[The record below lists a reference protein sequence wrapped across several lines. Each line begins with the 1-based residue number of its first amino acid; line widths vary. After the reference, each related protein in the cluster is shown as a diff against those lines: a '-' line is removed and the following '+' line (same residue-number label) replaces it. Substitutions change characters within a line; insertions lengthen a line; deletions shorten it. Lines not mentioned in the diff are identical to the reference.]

1 MRTRGWTARFVPTDW
16 NEVRQFLG
24 GLAKGSPEFGY
35 LAEIL
40 ASIVSS
46 GRADD
51 LTVTTSMHDPVITPR
66 PVPEPPLDVV
76 IVRAPNSLRN
86 GPRPGHV
93 VIEEMS
99 LTGHGDLIERPA
111 AESCAALLALHDRE
125 VRRASES
132 LTLCPTCRDPGV
144 GKGASFRRVPA
155 LAGARI
161 CDPRVHDPRLPR
173 CGFHPRADSRTC
185 LLSR

>member
-24 GLAKGSPEFGY
+24 GLAEGSPEFGY

-51 LTVTTSMHDPVITPR
+51 LAVTTSMHDPVITPR

-93 VIEEMS
+93 VIEEMP

-111 AESCAALLALHDRE
+111 AEAVPLFWRFMIE
-125 VRRASES
+125 KY
-132 LTLCPTCRDPGV
+132 GV
-144 GKGASFRRVPA
+144 
-155 LAGARI
+155 
-161 CDPRVHDPRLPR
+161 
-173 CGFHPRADSRTC
+173 HPSR
-185 LLSR
+185 

>member
-1 MRTRGWTARFVPTDW
+1 VSERQTARSLPRSGASTAPSFRRQRPFGSAHELVLPGSTCANSRLDSTLRPYGL
-16 NEVRQFLG
+16 ERGSSVSRRTCGRVARVR
-24 GLAKGSPEFGY
+24 Y

-51 LTVTTSMHDPVITPR
+51 LAVTTSMPDLVITPR

-111 AESCAALLALHDRE
+111 AEAVPLFWRFMIE
-125 VRRASES
+125 KY
-132 LTLCPTCRDPGV
+132 GV
-144 GKGASFRRVPA
+144 
-155 LAGARI
+155 
-161 CDPRVHDPRLPR
+161 
-173 CGFHPRADSRTC
+173 HPSR
-185 LLSR
+185 

>member
-1 MRTRGWTARFVPTDW
+1 MSERHPPAHCTIRCVDGPTISPSAAVRICPRARVARLDLCGLAVRPHASSLRIGTRFVSFSADLRK
-16 NEVRQFLG
+16 E
-24 GLAKGSPEFGY
+24 SPEFGS

-46 GRADD
+46 RRADD
-51 LTVTTSMHDPVITPR
+51 LAVTTSMHDPVITPR

-93 VIEEMS
+93 VIEEMP

-111 AESCAALLALHDRE
+111 AEAVPLFWRFMIE
-125 VRRASES
+125 KY
-132 LTLCPTCRDPGV
+132 GV
-144 GKGASFRRVPA
+144 
-155 LAGARI
+155 
-161 CDPRVHDPRLPR
+161 
-173 CGFHPRADSRTC
+173 HPSR
-185 LLSR
+185 

>member
-1 MRTRGWTARFVPTDW
+1 VDYPK
-16 NEVRQFLG
+16 E
-24 GLAKGSPEFGY
+24 SPEFGY

-40 ASIVSS
+40 ANIVSS

-51 LTVTTSMHDPVITPR
+51 LAVTTSMHDLVITPR

-99 LTGHGDLIERPA
+99 LTGHRDLIERPA
-111 AESCAALLALHDRE
+111 AEAVPLFWRFMIE
-125 VRRASES
+125 KY
-132 LTLCPTCRDPGV
+132 GV
-144 GKGASFRRVPA
+144 
-155 LAGARI
+155 
-161 CDPRVHDPRLPR
+161 
-173 CGFHPRADSRTC
+173 HPSR
-185 LLSR
+185 